1 MKFVTASIC
10 KQGGRQY
17 NQDFAASSINSECAC
32 LVVCDG
38 LGSYVGSEVAS
49 SLCARKI
56 LDSFSEVKKAPKKFV
71 DQKAI
76 YDYIF
81 DAHNFV
87 VKYKEDK
94 PKLISSCTTVAS
106 VFSNFD
112 KTILAH
118 IGDSRVYYF
127 SQGKLKLQTFDHS
140 MSQAAVD
147 RGEIKLSQIRNH
159 KDQNKLTR
167 VIGTDYFAEPDCQT
181 LDAPLQVGD
190 WILICTDGW
199 WEYVFEEEMEGVFR
213 ISKSPEDAINR
224 MEKRLIKRAPF
235 NNDNYTAIVA
245 QIV

>member
-1 MKFVTASIC
+1 MKLSIASIC

-17 NQDFAASSINSECAC
+17 NQDFVASSVNGNCAC

-56 LDSFSEVKKAPKKFV
+56 LESFAATRQNSNKFV
-71 DQKAI
+71 NQSVVH
-76 YDYIF
+76 DYIF

-87 VKYKEDK
+87 VQYKEDK
-94 PKLISSCTTVAS
+94 PKLISSCTTVAT
-106 VFSNFD
+106 VFTNFD
-112 KTILAH
+112 TTIFAH

-127 SQGKLKLQTFDHS
+127 SQGKLKFQTLDHS
-140 MSQAAVD
+140 MAQAAVE
-147 RGEIKLSQIRNH
+147 RGEISLNEIRTH

-167 VIGTDYFAEPDCQT
+167 VLGSDYFAEPDCQT
-181 LDAPLQVGD
+181 LNQPLNSGD
-190 WILICTDGW
+190 WLLICTDGW

-224 MEKRLIKRAPF
+224 MEKRLVRRAPY
-235 NNDNYTAIVA
+235 NNDNFTAVVA
-245 QIV
+245 QVL